1 MEGETPDAVY
11 KFRRTS
17 RDKEVAFGR
26 PAAMTEERLKLGRT
40 TQELLN
46 IQGRKDVISD
56 QRFLA
61 ILPALEKYLQAR
73 AKGAA

>member
-1 MEGETPDAVY
+1 
-11 KFRRTS
+11 
-17 RDKEVAFGR
+17 
-26 PAAMTEERLKLGRT
+26 MTEERLKLGRT